1 MALAGACESRRALAL
16 STTRSLEDASDP
28 NGAIAARLRVSGS
41 SRSANNEK
49 RDTGARSSVPSAH
62 EPPLLYGSPAGIS
75 FSQIANA
82 PL

>member
-1 MALAGACESRRALAL
+1 MALAGACESRRARAL
-16 STTRSLEDASDP
+16 STTRSLEDASVP
-28 NGAIAARLRVSGS
+28 NGAITAGLGMRES

-49 RDTGARSSVPSAH
+49 RDTGARPSVPSAH